1 MTDPFSPEGI
11 RQRLS
16 TEQISRAQADRLA
29 EAITGSLRRTCEEWF
44 PGTDY
49 DNWRQML
56 PEPLLDVLVQ
66 LLAWDENGRIVADYR
81 PTAAAS
87 CIFLDLQ
94 NHPIPVG

>member
-1 MTDPFSPEGI
+1 MSAPFSPESI

-16 TEQISRAQADRLA
+16 TEQISSAQADRLA
-29 EAITGSLRRTCEEWF
+29 EAIAGSLRGTCKEWF

-66 LLAWDENGRIVADYR
+66 LLTWDKNGQIVADHL
-81 PTAAAS
+81 PTAAAA

-94 NHPIPVG
+94 NSAIPVG

>member
-16 TEQISRAQADRLA
+16 VDQISPAQVDRLA
-29 EAITGSLRRTCEEWF
+29 EAIAESLQRTCKEWF
-44 PGTDY
+44 PGAEY

-66 LLAWDENGRIVADYR
+66 LLAWDEDGRIVADYM
-81 PTAAAS
+81 PTVAVT

-94 NHPIPVG
+94 NRPIPVG

>member
-1 MTDPFSPEGI
+1 MNDPFSPESI
-11 RQRLS
+11 RQRLI
-16 TEQISRAQADRLA
+16 TEQIGSAQADRLA
-29 EAITGSLRRTCEEWF
+29 EAIAGSLQRTCKEWF

-66 LLAWDENGRIVADYR
+66 LLTWDEDGQIVADHL
-81 PTAAAS
+81 PTAAAA

-94 NHPIPVG
+94 NSAIPVG

>member
-16 TEQISRAQADRLA
+16 TEQISPAQADRLA
-29 EAITGSLRRTCEEWF
+29 EAIAGALRRTCKEWF

-49 DNWRQML
+49 DDWRQML
-56 PEPLLDVLVQ
+56 PEPLLDVVIQ
-66 LLAWDENGRIVADYR
+66 LLTWDEGGQIVADHM
-81 PTAAAS
+81 PTAAAA

-94 NHPIPVG
+94 NSAIPVG

>member
-1 MTDPFSPEGI
+1 VTDPFSAEGI

-16 TEQISRAQADRLA
+16 AEQISPAQADRLA
-29 EAITGSLRRTCEEWF
+29 EAIAESLQRTCKEWF

-49 DNWRQML
+49 DNWRQVL

-66 LLAWDENGRIVADYR
+66 LLTLDEDGQIVADYM
-81 PTAAAS
+81 PTVAAT

-94 NHPIPVG
+94 NRPIPVG